1 MTQKQMKFLLDDAV
15 AKINGAKTPEER
27 FTAEMNLKATK
38 AVINAYQYHADAMK
52 RLS

>member
-1 MTQKQMKFLLDDAV
+1 MTQKQMKSLLDDAV
-15 AKINGAKTPEER
+15 AKVNGAKTPEEQV
-27 FTAEMNLKATK
+27 TAEMNLRATK